1 MVQVTIFA
9 GHEGQLRQ
17 DQVFYLT
24 IFGGC
29 ELTVPTG
36 AKLALAR
43 RDQERQQHHHIRRKP
58 FFLTVFGSVE
68 IKLPTIAEE
77 FLDLHQMIESG
88 LLSMEDWERSMA
100 HVAAGDRSVSSFTM
114 FGGFEEGKLPSE
126 NSEIDSLALHR
137 HLGNIS
143 EASSQVLQY
152 CIGQPEIE
160 RRAALRRALLAAA

>member
-9 GHEGQLRQ
+9 QHEGQLRS
-17 DQVFYLT
+17 DKLFYLT
-24 IFGGC
+24 MFGTC

-36 AKLALAR
+36 AKLTLMR
-43 RDQERQQHHHIRRKP
+43 REQEKQHRHDRSKP
-58 FFLTVFGSVE
+58 FFLTLFGQTE

-77 FLDLHQMIESG
+77 YLDLRQMIDGG
-88 LLSMEDWERSMA
+88 LLTLEEWELSMA
-100 HVAAGDRSVSSFTM
+100 MTAAGDGSVSSFTM
-114 FGGFEEGKLPSE
+114 FAGFEEGSLPSE

-152 CIGQPEIE
+152 GIGQPEIE
-160 RRAALRRALLAAA
+160 RLATLRRALLAAA

>member
-9 GHEGQLRQ
+9 GHEGQLREGQ
-17 DQVFYLT
+17 IFYLT
-24 IFGGC
+24 IFGAC
-29 ELTVPTG
+29 ELTVPTS
-36 AKLALAR
+36 AKLALAQR
-43 RDQERQQHHHIRRKP
+43 ERERQHRHDRRKP
-58 FFLTVFGSVE
+58 FFLTLFGGVE

-77 FLDLHQMIESG
+77 FLDLRQMIDSG
-88 LLSMEDWERSMA
+88 LLTMEDWERSMA
-100 HVAAGDRSVSSFTM
+100 LSAVGEGTVSSFTM
-114 FGGFEEGKLPSE
+114 FAGFEEGKLPSE